1 MRRVSIVHVVLCGAM
16 MAAGCGE
23 DSDPPAGAG
32 GAAGNRSGGSGGGTG
47 GGGGSGG
54 SSTGTGG
61 SASAGSG
68 GSSTG
73 GTGGTGTASGGASGD
88 AATGSGGSGDA
99 GGGEA
104 GETGGAAP
112 TFEGS
117 HPACP
122 NCKAIFDGKTLTGWE
137 PVGAEKWTVD
147 NGAILST
154 GASAGALITTAKYD
168 KYRLIYSWQ
177 MLSTTAHQANMLV
190 WCTSTTA
197 RYCGGVQF
205 QPPGTDIWDYGPANT
220 SLKGKAGLMKADVP
234 KGAAGQCEMI
244 VNSTAGTFK
253 VACCPLGTEKT
264 CKTTAVGNLN
274 YGSPRVAGQLG
285 WQAHN
290 PDHKIRWWNVFLEE
304 NPTSDE
310 FLTSK

>member
-1 MRRVSIVHVVLCGAM
+1 
-16 MAAGCGE
+16 
-23 DSDPPAGAG
+23 
-32 GAAGNRSGGSGGGTG
+32 
-47 GGGGSGG
+47 
-54 SSTGTGG
+54 
-61 SASAGSG
+61 
-68 GSSTG
+68 
-73 GTGGTGTASGGASGD
+73 
-88 AATGSGGSGDA
+88 
-99 GGGEA
+99 
-104 GETGGAAP
+104 
-112 TFEGS
+112 
-117 HPACP
+117 
-122 NCKAIFDGKTLTGWE
+122 
-137 PVGAEKWTVD
+137 VGAEKWTVD

-205 QPPGTDIWDYGPANT
+205 QPPGTDIWDYGPANA

-264 CKTTAVGNLN
+264 CKSTPVGNLS
-274 YGSPRVAGQLG
+274 YGSPRMPGQLG

-310 FLTSK
+310 FLTAK